1 MPEKKT
7 SAQQIKNTFEQHV
20 IPEVGDLPV
29 DRITLQQWLALL
41 EELADEVPSIADRVL
56 TNAKQVL
63 KWAKRDSY
71 LK

>member
-1 MPEKKT
+1 MPEEEKLLPSKLG
-7 SAQQIKNTFEQHV
+7 IPFEQHV

-41 EELADEVPSIADRVL
+41 EELADDVPSIADRVL

-63 KWAKRDSY
+63 KWPK
-71 LK
+71 KTTT